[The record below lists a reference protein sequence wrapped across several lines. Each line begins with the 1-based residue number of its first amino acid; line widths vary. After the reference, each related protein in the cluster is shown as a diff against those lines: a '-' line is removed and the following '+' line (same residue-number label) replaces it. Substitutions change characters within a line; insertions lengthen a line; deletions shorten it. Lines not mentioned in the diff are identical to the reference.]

1 MMNDV
6 IQRLSPFI
14 ARWGLLA
21 IFIAT
26 FLENMQIPIPGEVF
40 ILIGGTFA
48 LHGKLFLPLVIMVG
62 AAGAVAGDSVIF
74 FVGRF
79 GGRRAIAKLRDWF
92 SIDRRTIEKIDSFYH
107 RRGPYAV
114 TFGRFVTGGRF
125 AVAITAG
132 ASGSM
137 SWEKYAF
144 YDYLGATI
152 WASIYGL
159 LGFFFA
165 NQIRGILNILTRS
178 TVILG
183 IALLLIT
190 IGYIIVVYLIRYY
203 RRRTKR

>member
-21 IFIAT
+21 IFVAT
-26 FLENMQIPIPGEVF
+26 FLENMQIPIPGEIF

-48 LHGKLFLPLVIMVG
+48 LRGKLFLPFVIMVG

-79 GGRRAIAKLRDWF
+79 GGRKAIAKLRDWF
-92 SIDRRTIEKIDSFYH
+92 SVDRRTIEKIDSFYH

-132 ASGSM
+132 ASRSM

-144 YDYLGATI
+144 FDYLGATI
-152 WASIYGL
+152 WASMYAL

-165 NQIRGILNILTRS
+165 NQISGILNILTRS
-178 TVILG
+178 TVLLG
-183 IALLLIT
+183 IVLLLIT
-190 IGYIIVVYLIRYY
+190 IGYIIAVYLLRRY
-203 RRRTKR
+203 RRTGRR